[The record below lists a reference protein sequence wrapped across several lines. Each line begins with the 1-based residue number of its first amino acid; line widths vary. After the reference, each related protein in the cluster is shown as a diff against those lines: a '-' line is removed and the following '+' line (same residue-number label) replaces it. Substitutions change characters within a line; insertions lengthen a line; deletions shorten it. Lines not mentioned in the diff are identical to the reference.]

1 MIYANLAAKLTPI
14 IACPFESG
22 YREYIPCEPLRP
34 FIRCFW
40 TSEGPGRGLVTP
52 DLCSDIIFNTDDYRA
67 FFCGISDMPGYVSGG
82 NSSFGIRFYA
92 WTAILFL
99 EDTLRGTINS
109 GYELGAHFR
118 RMERELAPWVFAAET
133 TEQRIALSERFLLK
147 NIHERHNGLFTQA
160 MGEIFERRGACATGE
175 ISKELH
181 ISRRQLERVFAEYSG
196 LSPKK
201 MAALVRYQYLWRDIL
216 TERDFNAADKA
227 LEYGYADQ
235 SHLLKDFKRFHTMSP
250 KQAREFAF
258 TNVNTFKNK

>member
-1 MIYANLAAKLTPI
+1 MIYTNLAAKITPV
-14 IACPFESG
+14 IARPFESG
-22 YREYIPCEPLRP
+22 YREYIPCGPLRP

-40 TSEGPGRGLVTP
+40 TSEGLGRWLVTP
-52 DLCSDIIFNTDDYRA
+52 DLCSDIIFNIDDFSA
-67 FFCGISDMPGYVSGG
+67 FFLGISDMPLYVSDV
-82 NSSFGIRFYA
+82 NRSFGIRFYA

-99 EDTLRGTINS
+99 EDASKGTLNS
-109 GYELGAHFR
+109 SFELGENFR
-118 RMERELAPWVFAAET
+118 RMERELAPWVFDVET

-160 MGEIFERRGACATGE
+160 MGEIFERRGACAAGE

-201 MAALVRYQYLWRDIL
+201 LAALVRYQYLWRDIL
-216 TERDFNAADKA
+216 TGHDFNAADKV

-258 TNVNTFKNK
+258 MNINTFKNK